1 MTFEDLGL
9 NPESAASLAANSITL
24 PSQIQEE
31 VFKPLREGESV
42 IALSKTGTGKT
53 LAYLAP
59 LVQRYAFDLK
69 ESLSPNETWGLILVP
84 TRELASQAE
93 KNLKLLSGNNLQAVV
108 IIGGESEKNQISLG
122 SRSAVY
128 IATPGRFLDLL
139 SRKQIKANHLKCVV
153 FDEADRI
160 LDMGFAND
168 IRAIRQQLPKELQLC
183 FFSATIHFGID
194 EIAYEF
200 GVEALRIGK
209 ESDELTV
216 EGLDHR
222 VAFVG
227 DNEKLHALVNF
238 LKVRPQKR
246 GIVFC
251 NYKQDAYGLTR
262 RLDSLGFVAESLTSD
277 LSQSERTRTMQKF
290 RDNKLQ
296 VLIASDLASRGLDVE
311 DLDFVVN
318 MDLPEDP
325 ATYLHR
331 VGRTARAGKK
341 GIALS
346 LVGFRDAFQLERLE
360 KYLGKSV
367 ERFEFDHSEL
377 AGPLHRAN
385 GSPQSEER
393 APQHE
398 RTPRAAAP
406 RAHAPREHK
415 PHTPQR
421 APNSNGTPSPQRRPE
436 NPRHQHSRQEQKVH
450 NKPSVPQ
457 TTKQAVRNIPKDSIF
472 KKIIRKTLKLFG
484 LKLNSDI
491 AQRHSPSKPHV
502 KSGDR
507 NHNRSAHNVK
517 KRRHPNAHSR
527 GQAPKRD

>member
-9 NPESAASLAANSITL
+9 NPESVASLATNNITL
-24 PSQIQEE
+24 PSPIQQE

-69 ESLSPNETWGLILVP
+69 ESLAANETWGLILVP
-84 TRELASQAE
+84 TRELAAQAE
-93 KNLKLLSGNNLQAVV
+93 KNLKLLSGDNLQAVV

-200 GVEALRIGK
+200 GVEAQRIGK

-227 DNEKLHALVNF
+227 DNEKLHAIVNF
-238 LKVRPQKR
+238 LKSRPQKR
-246 GIVFC
+246 GIVFN
-251 NYKQDAYGLTR
+251 NYKQDAYSLTR
-262 RLDSLGFVAESLTSD
+262 RLSGLGFMTESLTSD
-277 LSQSERTRTMQKF
+277 LSQAERTRTMQKF

-367 ERFEFDHSEL
+367 ERYEFDSSEL
-377 AGPLHRAN
+377 SGPLPRAS
-385 GSPQSEER
+385 GSSQSEVR
-393 APQHE
+393 PQHQE
-398 RTPRAAAP
+398 RNPRATTP

-415 PHTPQR
+415 MPHPQR
-421 APNSNGTPSPQRRPE
+421 APHSTGKTPVHPRPDHKAPAHHASAKKLHTHRE
-436 NPRHQHSRQEQKVH
+436 V
-450 NKPSVPQ
+450 V
-457 TTKQAVRNIPKDSIF
+457 KDSFF
-472 KKIIRKTLKLFG
+472 KKIVKKTLKLFG
-484 LKLNSDI
+484 LKLNSQSSNRSPSI
-491 AQRHSPSKPHV
+491 KTQTVSGERPRSRPPHHSKRRRHS
-502 KSGDR
+502 
-507 NHNRSAHNVK
+507 N
-517 KRRHPNAHSR
+517 PNSR
-527 GQAPKRD
+527 GPNTKRS

>member
-9 NPESAASLAANSITL
+9 NTESVASLAANNITQ

-69 ESLSPNETWGLILVP
+69 ESLPANETWGLILVP
-84 TRELASQAE
+84 TRELATQAE
-93 KNLKLLSGNNLQAVV
+93 KNLKLLSGDKLQAVV
-108 IIGGESEKNQISLG
+108 IIGGESEKNQIALG

-168 IRAIRQQLPKELQLC
+168 IRAIRQQLPKQLQLC

-200 GVEALRIGK
+200 GVEAQRIGK

-262 RLDSLGFVAESLTSD
+262 RLGGLGFIAESLTSD
-277 LSQSERTRTMQKF
+277 LSQAERTRTMQKF

-377 AGPLHRAN
+377 TGPLHRAN
-385 GSPQSEER
+385 GSVHIEEER
-393 APQHE
+393 PIHSE
-398 RTPRAAAP
+398 RNSRNHAP

-415 PHTPQR
+415 NHHSQR
-421 APNSNGTPSPQRRPE
+421 APHSNRKAPQPPRHEPRKPHPINSNSSKPKT
-436 NPRHQHSRQEQKVH
+436 NFDAPRS
-450 NKPSVPQ
+450 
-457 TTKQAVRNIPKDSIF
+457 TPKDSIF
-472 KKIIRKTLKLFG
+472 KKIVKKTLKLFG
-484 LKLNSDI
+484 LKLNEATSTHKV
-491 AQRHSPSKPHV
+491 QVPTQKNFRKPHNSRRRPQG
-502 KSGDR
+502 K
-507 NHNRSAHNVK
+507 NPRS
-517 KRRHPNAHSR
+517 R
-527 GQAPKRD
+527 